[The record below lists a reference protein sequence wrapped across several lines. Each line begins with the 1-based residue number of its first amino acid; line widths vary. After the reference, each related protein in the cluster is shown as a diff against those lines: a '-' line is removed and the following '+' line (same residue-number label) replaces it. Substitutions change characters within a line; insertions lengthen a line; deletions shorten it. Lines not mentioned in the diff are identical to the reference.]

1 MACKL
6 VRARLF
12 EYMDGELPAEPRAQ
26 LEAHVTAC
34 ADCRRLLDLERS
46 FAEHYGQRLRPDP
59 APDRLRARVTE
70 MLGAVPAVRPRRW
83 GRRLALGYTLV
94 AAGAVATLGLGA
106 LLAGGGPRFWRL
118 ESAPLGRLAAASVE
132 QHQKL
137 ARGILPHDITQVTP
151 KAAEQWFKSRLNFNV
166 NLPELT
172 REDLDLVGGRIAHL
186 RDLEVAALHFKM
198 DGRDISLFVI
208 PFEKYRDLGI
218 DATPKF
224 KMVTHQGYD
233 VIVWA
238 SHGMAYSLVSEIG
251 GRSCL
256 VCHSRD
262 EPLGL
267 PADARAHDRL

>member
-1 MACKL
+1 M
-6 VRARLF
+6 V
-12 EYMDGELPAEPRAQ
+12 Q
-26 LEAHVTAC
+26 L
-34 ADCRRLLDLERS
+34 
-46 FAEHYGQRLRPDP
+46 
-59 APDRLRARVTE
+59 
-70 MLGAVPAVRPRRW
+70 
-83 GRRLALGYTLV
+83 
-94 AAGAVATLGLGA
+94 
-106 LLAGGGPRFWRL
+106 
-118 ESAPLGRLAAASVE
+118 
-132 QHQKL
+132 
-137 ARGILPHDITQVTP
+137 TP

-208 PFEKYRDLGI
+208 PFEKYLDLGI